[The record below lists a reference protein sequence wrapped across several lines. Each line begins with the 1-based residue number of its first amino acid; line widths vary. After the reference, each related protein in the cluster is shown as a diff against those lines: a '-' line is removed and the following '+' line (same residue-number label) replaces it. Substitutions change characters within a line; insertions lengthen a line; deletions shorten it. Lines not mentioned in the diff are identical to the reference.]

1 MSKMVKTDNK
11 KHKTVGVVLLNWNGA
26 DLTIACIESLLCGI
40 LIPDH
45 IIVVDNAS
53 SDGSADMIETKYQQ
67 VQIIRNTKNLGFA
80 GGNNIGIQQLIKQ
93 DVDYIWVLNNDT
105 EIDENCLDELVK
117 FMDGEPNVSGCC
129 GKILYDNPHDKIWY
143 AGATLN
149 NYTLKSKHR
158 GEMETDKGQYND
170 PNTTPFIT
178 GCCMFVRK
186 SAWEC
191 TGGFDEQF
199 FAYSED
205 LDWCL
210 RARNLGLTLRYVSQS
225 IIYHKVSATFK
236 KTTTQKN
243 GGTSS
248 PLAIYLITRN
258 RMFLIRKHAK
268 NGFQFLVS
276 TILYFTWNFCYGT
289 GLILLLRNTKFKAL
303 AKGIIDGC
311 FNKLT
316 PEVQMIDQTLK
327 V

>member
-1 MSKMVKTDNK
+1 MSKMDNK
-11 KHKTVGVVLLNWNGA
+11 MHKSVGVVLLNWNGVE
-26 DLTIACIESLLCGI
+26 LTIACIESLLCGL

-45 IIVVDNAS
+45 IVVVDNAS
-53 SDGSADMIETKYQQ
+53 TDGSADMIEAKFQQ
-67 VQIIRNTKNLGFA
+67 VQIIRNAENLGFA

-93 DVDYIWVLNNDT
+93 NVDYIWVLNNDT
-105 EIDENCLDELVK
+105 EIDKKCLDELVK
-117 FMDGEPNVSGCC
+117 FMAGEPGVSGCC

-149 NYTLKSKHR
+149 KYTLKSKHR
-158 GEMETDKGQYND
+158 GELEIDKGQYND
-170 PNTTPFIT
+170 PDATPFIT

-186 SAWEC
+186 LAWKC
-191 TGGFDEQF
+191 VGGFDEQF

-210 RARNLGLTLRYVSQS
+210 RAGNLGLKLRYVPRA

-236 KTTTQKN
+236 KTTTQKS

-248 PLAIYLITRN
+248 PFAIYLVSRN

-276 TILYFTWNFCYGT
+276 TILYFTWNFYYGT
-289 GLILLLRNTKFKAL
+289 ALIFLLRINKLKSLT
-303 AKGIIDGC
+303 KGIIDGC

-316 PEVQMIDQTLK
+316 DEIVK
-327 V
+327 G